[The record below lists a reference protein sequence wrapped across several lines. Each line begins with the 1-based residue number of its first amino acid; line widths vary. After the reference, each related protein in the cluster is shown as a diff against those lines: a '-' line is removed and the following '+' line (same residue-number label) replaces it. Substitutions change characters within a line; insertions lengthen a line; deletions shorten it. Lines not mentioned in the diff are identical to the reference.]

1 MRGLTRARVADVRV
15 DDEGIFARS
24 RTERVLDV
32 HFDGRRIWSFWLHR
46 DGTPVDGGHLVT
58 WPKTLR
64 GFLDG
69 TARITLREH
78 DTADADPVFDATV
91 ALGSG
96 QGQISITT
104 NDGRPIALDKSL
116 RRVQTFDES
125 RSDVEPLMRAIEE
138 VLGALRKT
146 GVEAFLAYGTLLG
159 AVRDGRLI
167 GHDSDADLGYVSE
180 HTEPVDVM
188 RESFRMQRVL
198 VELGYRVTRYSGA
211 AFKLDVI
218 ESDGTVRGLDVF
230 GGFFRDGRLH
240 LMGEIRTPFRREW
253 IFPLGETTLEGHRFP
268 APADT
273 DRMLTA
279 TYGKS
284 WRVPDPAFHFA
295 TPASTH
301 RRFNGWFRGIRH
313 QRARW
318 DRVYSR
324 PPDPSAEPS
333 GLASLVSRREPEVRQ
348 VVDIGCGSGGDVL
361 WFARKGTSAVGL
373 DFARKAFGRAAR
385 RAEKEA
391 VPARFTYL
399 NLLELRSVLS
409 TAALVARDRGPRVVM
424 ARHLVDASGQR
435 ARRELWRAARLM
447 LADGG
452 RLYVEFLV
460 RAGDDGYAEAARVRR
475 RRPAMVVRELE
486 AAGATVVWRRTLPV
500 AGPRGAEA
508 TENPSMI
515 CRMVAQWDQ

>member
-1 MRGLTRARVADVRV
+1 MRGLSRARVTDVRV
-15 DDEGIFARS
+15 DDEGVFARS
-24 RTERVLDV
+24 RAERVLDV

-46 DGTPVDGGHLVT
+46 DGIPVDGGHLVA
-58 WPKTLR
+58 WPRTLR

-69 TARITLREH
+69 SARVTLREH
-78 DTADADPVFDATV
+78 ESPDGAAVYDETV
-91 ALGSG
+91 SLGSG
-96 QGQISITT
+96 EGQISITT
-104 NDGRPIALDKSL
+104 KDGRPIALDKSL

-138 VLGALRKT
+138 VLGALRQA

-167 GHDSDADLGYVSE
+167 GHDSDADLGYVSQYS
-180 HTEPVDVM
+180 EPVDVM
-188 RESFRMQRVL
+188 RESFRMQRAL

-240 LMGEIRTPFRREW
+240 LMGEIRTPFRPEW
-253 IFPLGETTLEGHRFP
+253 VFPLGEAVLEGHRFP
-268 APADT
+268 VPADT
-273 DRMLTA
+273 DRFLTA

-284 WRVPDPAFHFA
+284 WRIPDPAFHFT
-295 TPASTH
+295 TPTSTH

-324 PPDPSAEPS
+324 PPEPDADPS
-333 GLASLVSRREPEVRQ
+333 GLASLIAKREPDARQ

-361 WFARKGTSAVGL
+361 WFARRGTPATGL
-373 DFARKAFGRAAR
+373 DFARKAFARAAR
-385 RAEKEA
+385 TADKEA
-391 VPARFTYL
+391 LPASFVYL

-409 TAALVARDRGPRVVM
+409 TSAMVARDRGPRIVM
-424 ARHLVDASGQR
+424 ARHTLDASGQK

-452 RLYVEFLV
+452 RLYLEFLV
-460 RAGDDGYAEAARVRR
+460 RAGDDGYAEQARVRR

-486 AAGATVVWRRTLPV
+486 AAGATVVWRRTV
-500 AGPRGAEA
+500 RARGPEA
-508 TENPSMI
+508 SGNPSMI
-515 CRMVAQWDQ
+515 CRMVAQWER

>member
-1 MRGLTRARVADVRV
+1 MRGLSRARVADVRV
-15 DDEGIFARS
+15 DDEGVFARS
-24 RTERVLDV
+24 RTERILDV

-46 DGTPVDGGHLVT
+46 DGTRVDGGYLVA

-64 GFLDG
+64 QFLDG
-69 TARITLREH
+69 TAQVTLREH
-78 DTADADPVFDATV
+78 EAASEAPVFDAPV

-96 QGQISITT
+96 QGAISITT
-104 NDGRPIALDKSL
+104 KDGRPIALDKSL

-125 RSDVEPLMRAIEE
+125 RSDVEPLMRAIDE
-138 VLGALRKT
+138 VLGALRKA
-146 GVEAFLAYGTLLG
+146 GMEAFLAYGTLLG
-159 AVRDGRLI
+159 AVRNGHLI
-167 GHDSDADLGYVSE
+167 GHDSDADLGYVSQY
-180 HTEPVDVM
+180 TEPADVM

-198 VELGYRVTRYSGA
+198 TELGYKVTRYSGA
-211 AFKLDVI
+211 AIKLDVV

-240 LMGEIRTPFRREW
+240 LMGEIRTRFRREW
-253 IFPLGETTLEGHRFP
+253 VFPLGEVVLEGHRFP

-273 DRMLTA
+273 NRMLIA

-295 TPASTH
+295 TPGSTH

-318 DRVYSR
+318 DRVYAR
-324 PPDPSAEPS
+324 PPEPHPEPSA
-333 GLASLVSRREPEVRQ
+333 LASLVVKREPDARQ

-361 WFARKGTSAVGL
+361 WLAGRGTPTLGL
-373 DFARKAFGRAAR
+373 DFARKGFDRAAR
-385 RAEKEA
+385 RAEKRGL
-391 VPARFTYL
+391 PARFLYL
-399 NLLELRSVLS
+399 NLLELRSVLATS
-409 TAALVARDRGPRVVM
+409 ALVALDRGPRIVM
-424 ARHLVDASGQR
+424 ARHVVDASGAR

-460 RAGDDGYAEAARVRR
+460 RAGDDGYAEAVRVKR

-486 AAGATVVWRRTLPV
+486 AQGATVVWRRTLP
-500 AGPRGAEA
+500 AHGPETPG
-508 TENPSMI
+508 TPSMI